1 MTSGLLESAQNL
13 VAGLLDLGRT
23 RFELFSTELR
33 EELARLA
40 VTLIG
45 GLAILILSLFGIAFG
60 AAALILAISPEYR
73 VWATVGVAVFFFAAA
88 GIVALKLRNLVAG
101 KPRPFDATLA
111 ELKRDVTAIKP

>member
-1 MTSGLLESAQNL
+1 MTAGLLESAQNL
-13 VAGLLDLGRT
+13 VAGLLDIGRT

-60 AAALILAISPEYR
+60 ATAVILVADPNYR
-73 VWATVGVAVFFFAAA
+73 VVATVGVALLFFLAA
-88 GIVALKLRNLVAG
+88 GIVALQLRRMVAA

-111 ELKRDVTAIKP
+111 ELQRDVNAIKP

>member
-1 MTSGLLESAQNL
+1 MSPGLLESAQNL

-40 VTLIG
+40 VTLVA
-45 GLAILILSLFGIAFG
+45 GLAILILALFGIGF
-60 AAALILAISPEYR
+60 AAVALIIAIAPEYR
-73 VWATVGVAVFFFAAA
+73 VWATAGVAVFFLAAA
-88 GIVALKLRNLVAG
+88 GIVALLLRSLVAG

-111 ELKRDVTAIKP
+111 ELRRDVAAIKP